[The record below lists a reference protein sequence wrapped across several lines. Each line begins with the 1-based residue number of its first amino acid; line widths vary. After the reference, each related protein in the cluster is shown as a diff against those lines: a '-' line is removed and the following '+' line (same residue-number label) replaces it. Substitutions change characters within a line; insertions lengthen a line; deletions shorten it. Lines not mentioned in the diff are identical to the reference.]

1 MAKLKAKCYDITS
14 VYPKAKIYVSLLLP
28 TKSRLVNK
36 RVSEFN
42 NLILDMAFSLK
53 NVFIIDNSI
62 IGDESGCMPA
72 KYGRYL
78 RNSVP
83 NVNDIVHLGKTGI
96 KMFCMNIKKSIMNRG
111 LNQSRDRY
119 SAGGGNY
126 VEALG
131 RGRRN

>member
-1 MAKLKAKCYDITS
+1 MTLCVI
-14 VYPKAKIYVSLLLP
+14 
-28 TKSRLVNK
+28 
-36 RVSEFN
+36 FG
-42 NLILDMAFSLK
+42 LK

-72 KYGRYL
+72 MYGRYL

-83 NVNDIVHLGKTGI
+83 NVNDIVHLGRTGI

-111 LNQSRDRY
+111 QNQSRDRY
-119 SAGGGNY
+119 GAGGGNY
-126 VEALG
+126 VQALG